1 MGYGLCQQRL
11 TFSDVAI
18 DQIVVVDATEIEAPV
33 CFINFFA
40 GDTDVVQSLSS
51 GGVTKYLLEKQQLA
65 GVVAA
70 HHHLMIG
77 EGLTQCMGRHTI
89 TKAKVFSDTLK
100 HKVNGLLADR
110 LVFVHSIIG
119 LAAEH
124 IVAEVNTGRVFKIQS
139 HSFHNCCVNGDVA
152 VALMLACVPGLL
164 FQNGEPV
171 TKGAIIIDDV
181 GEAQGAKVADT
192 KSKVNANDEQHIVSE
207 TLLSNEELGDADDV
221 IHTLDG
227 LSSVL
232 DSKVSMHL
240 LGGGSDETSLELTA
254 ALLDGCDV
262 DDTGGT
268 IRLVEV

>member
-1 MGYGLCQQRL
+1 M
-11 TFSDVAI
+11 
-18 DQIVVVDATEIEAPV
+18 
-33 CFINFFA
+33 FA
-40 GDTDVVQSLSS
+40 DWL
-51 GGVTKYLLEKQQLA
+51 
-65 GVVAA
+65 
-70 HHHLMIG
+70 I
-77 EGLTQCMGRHTI
+77 
-89 TKAKVFSDTLK
+89 
-100 HKVNGLLADR
+100 
-110 LVFVHSIIG
+110 LVYSIIG

-124 IVAEVNTGRVFKIQS
+124 IVTEANVWSVLKVQGD
-139 HSFHNCCVNGDVA
+139 SFDNCGVNGNVA

-171 TKGAIIIDDV
+171 AKSAIIIDDV
-181 GEAQGAKVADT
+181 GEAQRAKVADT

-232 DSKVSMHL
+232 DSKVSVHL

-262 DDTGGT
+262 DDTGDT

>member
-1 MGYGLCQQRL
+1 MCSG
-11 TFSDVAI
+11 
-18 DQIVVVDATEIEAPV
+18 
-33 CFINFFA
+33 
-40 GDTDVVQSLSS
+40 SS
-51 GGVTKYLLEKQQLA
+51 
-65 GVVAA
+65 
-70 HHHLMIG
+70 
-77 EGLTQCMGRHTI
+77 
-89 TKAKVFSDTLK
+89 
-100 HKVNGLLADR
+100 
-110 LVFVHSIIG
+110 
-119 LAAEH
+119 
-124 IVAEVNTGRVFKIQS
+124 
-139 HSFHNCCVNGDVA
+139 
-152 VALMLACVPGLL
+152 

-181 GEAQGAKVADT
+181 GEAQRAKVADT

>member
-1 MGYGLCQQRL
+1 
-11 TFSDVAI
+11 
-18 DQIVVVDATEIEAPV
+18 
-33 CFINFFA
+33 
-40 GDTDVVQSLSS
+40 
-51 GGVTKYLLEKQQLA
+51 
-65 GVVAA
+65 
-70 HHHLMIG
+70 
-77 EGLTQCMGRHTI
+77 MGRHAV
-89 TKAKVFSDTLK
+89 TKSKVTSNAFE
-100 HKVNGLLADR
+100 HRVNGLFADW
-110 LVFVHSIIG
+110 LILIHSVIG

-124 IVAEVNTGRVFKIQS
+124 IVTEANVRSVLKVQGDSFDNCGVNSDI
-139 HSFHNCCVNGDVA
+139 A
-152 VALMLACVPGLL
+152 VALMLARVPGLL

-171 TKGAIIIDDV
+171 TESAIIIDDV

-232 DSKVSMHL
+232 DSKVSVHL
-240 LGGGSDETSLELTA
+240 LGGRSDETSLELTA